1 MLHNRHSNRRVGAMP
16 DQPGEAAR
24 AAEAKRAAQVV
35 RMARIALRP
44 YATLPQNSRTTTIAT
59 KANDLGG
66 SEALGAMLRL
76 ARIEVTD
83 DYLTPEAEGAD
94 IMDMLQNSTL
104 NWSVVLSLLLT
115 MYVSMAVMHTGSSA
129 YASGAAAQRLA
140 VGKAWPR

>member
-1 MLHNRHSNRRVGAMP
+1 
-16 DQPGEAAR
+16 
-24 AAEAKRAAQVV
+24 
-35 RMARIALRP
+35 MARIALRP
-44 YATLPQNSRTTTIAT
+44 YAKLPQNSRTTTIAT

-66 SEALGAMLRL
+66 SEALGAMFRL

-83 DYLTPEAEGAD
+83 DLTPEAYARFEAEGAD

-129 YASGAAAQRLA
+129 YASQVAPPPSGWLSPHMVMTRGVSWSWTWTWRLA
-140 VGKAWPR
+140 GRARWCVTDE